1 MFFRGCPK
9 NGQDNH
15 SNAKVAFD
23 DVGAT
28 SRGGMDPV
36 EVVENVGK
44 LFRCETTSIDN
55 LLQIVVLLAHP
66 HAPLHGNG

>member
-1 MFFRGCPK
+1 MPDHIRKSCVASERLLVNVFLRLSP

-15 SNAKVAFD
+15 NDAKVAFD

-44 LFRCETTSIDN
+44 SF
-55 LLQIVVLLAHP
+55 VVE
-66 HAPLHGNG
+66 